1 MAKCAFLGLGVMGFP
16 MAGHLL
22 SAGHEVSVW
31 NRTQATTQKWASA
44 YPDGQAEAEISQ
56 AVEGADFVFICVG
69 RDEDVYSVAK
79 PAIAAMKAGAVLVDH
94 TTTSAD
100 CAETV
105 ADWATAKD
113 IAFMDA
119 PISGGQAGAE
129 NGQLTIMCGAA
140 PETFES
146 VAPIMDAYAKRMTL
160 IGPIGSGQRAKM
172 MNQICIAGTLQGLSE
187 SIAFGK
193 AAGLDIPTV
202 IEAIGGGAA
211 QSWQMDNRAL
221 TMDAGKYDYGFA
233 LDWMIKDL
241 GYAIESADKVGVDM
255 VIAKLVNGYYKEL
268 SESGDGRMDTS
279 ALLKRL
285 HP

>member
-22 SAGHEVSVW
+22 GAGHAVSVW
-31 NRTQATTQKWASA
+31 NRSPDTAKRWGKTYPKGQTT
-44 YPDGQAEAEISQ
+44 DDISK
-56 AVEGADFVFICVG
+56 AVVDADFVFVCVG
-69 RDEDVYSVAK
+69 RDEDVYAVTQ

-105 ADWATAKD
+105 AEWAADKD

-129 NGQLTIMCGAA
+129 NGQLTIMCGAE
-140 PETFES
+140 PSTFERAAS
-146 VAPIMDAYAKRMTL
+146 IMDTYAKRMTL

-172 MNQICIAGTLQGLSE
+172 MNQICIAGTVQGLSE
-187 SIAFGK
+187 AIAFGK
-193 AAGLDIPTV
+193 AAGLDITTV

-241 GYAIESADKVGVDM
+241 GYAIESAEKAGVDM
-255 VIAKLVNGYYKEL
+255 VVAKLVTGYYKEL
-268 SESGDGRMDTS
+268 SEQGDGRMDTS